1 MKLLDKLNSH
11 LYAPK
16 LTRLRVVAAIAIA
29 VTVDALQL
37 IQLPVF
43 VEVLDVVAM
52 GMTIWLIGFHLLL
65 LPTFAI
71 EFIPVIDA
79 IPTWTGCVIAV
90 IALRGKAQYRP
101 PENPPPPTSLPPP
114 EPPPKALE

>member
-1 MKLLDKLNSH
+1 MKLLDKLNRN

-16 LTRLRVVAAIAIA
+16 LNRARVIAAIAIA
-29 VTVDALQL
+29 VAVDALQL
-37 IQLPVF
+37 TQLPVL
-43 VEVLDVVAM
+43 VQILDVAAM
-52 GMTIWLIGFHLLL
+52 LVTIWLIGFHLLL

-90 IALRGKAQYRP
+90 IALRGQQQYRP
-101 PENPPPPTSLPPP
+101 PTNPPPA
-114 EPPPKALE
+114 EPPPKALK